1 MAHGAIGYDVVLIA
15 HVGAGL
21 IGFGSIAVTG
31 LQAAEARRL
40 AAAGPDVLGST
51 TGRGKRLRQYFSP
64 GPNRASQVIYLVPL
78 LGLLLVGL
86 SGRTG
91 ELADGW
97 LDGAATLWVIAV
109 GLAHAIV
116 FPAERGLQAA
126 LADPEGA
133 RTHSGADP
141 PPERSTRAGPGSAA
155 EAGARSGQRLL
166 PDAEQVA
173 RLGRRAER
181 GVALV
186 EICYVAAFV
195 LMYVKPRF

>member
-40 AAAGPDVLGST
+40 AAGGPDVLGSG
-51 TGRGKRLRQYFSP
+51 TGRALRLRQYFSP

-91 ELADGW
+91 ELAAGW
-97 LDGAATLWVIAV
+97 LDGAGTLWVIAV

-116 FPAERGLQAA
+116 FPAERDLQAA
-126 LADPEGA
+126 LAHPEE
-133 RTHSGADP
+133 SW
-141 PPERSTRAGPGSAA
+141 
-155 EAGARSGQRLL
+155 
-166 PDAEQVA
+166 EQVA

>member
-21 IGFGSIAVTG
+21 IGFGSIAITG

-40 AAAGPDVLGST
+40 AAAGPDVLGSA
-51 TGRGKRLRQYFSP
+51 TGRAQRLRQYFSP

-91 ELADGW
+91 ELAAGW

-109 GLAHAIV
+109 GLAHSLV
-116 FPAERGLQAA
+116 FPAERGLQTALSRSPSDAA
-126 LADPEGA
+126 VFEAHE
-133 RTHSGADP
+133 P
-141 PPERSTRAGPGSAA
+141 PPP
-155 EAGARSGQRLL
+155 
-166 PDAEQVA
+166 PDAEEVS
-173 RLGRRAER
+173 RLARRAER

-186 EICYVAAFV
+186 EVCYVAAFV
-195 LMYVKPRF
+195 LMYVKPA